1 MTNYASISEAI
12 AKKLNEA
19 EAEFYRLDIAVSI
32 TDKKVRDLEI
42 RYISGENVGDEL
54 DEAYDEHEKT
64 FDAYDKAR
72 YICAELKEAR
82 EAYIEVMR
90 HIEHANYAECNW

>member
-1 MTNYASISEAI
+1 MTNYATISEAI
-12 AKKLNEA
+12 AKKL
-19 EAEFYRLDIAVSI
+19 YRVESEVERLENAVTI
-32 TDKKVRDLEI
+32 TSKKVDTLEN

-54 DEAYDEHEKT
+54 DEAYEEHEKA

-72 YICAELKEAR
+72 YIRDELKEAR

-90 HIEHANYAECNW
+90 HIEHINYAECNW